1 MDGSR
6 ELESQTI
13 SDSEVDRESGNG
25 SLPLP
30 VCVKKRGFQSLGS
43 KPKPPIWASEPQNS
57 LISNN
62 GMRRAAEAFINL
74 GKSSSN
80 IGKELMRVSTTQL
93 ACGLILLTTYKI
105 YEANPGLD

>member
-80 IGKELMRVSTTQL
+80 IGK
-93 ACGLILLTTYKI
+93 
-105 YEANPGLD
+105 